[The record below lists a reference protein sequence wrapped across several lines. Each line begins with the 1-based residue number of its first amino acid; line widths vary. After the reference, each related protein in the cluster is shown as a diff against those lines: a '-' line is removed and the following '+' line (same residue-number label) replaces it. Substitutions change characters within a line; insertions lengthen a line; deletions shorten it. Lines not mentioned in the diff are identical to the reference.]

1 MKGGQDLQDSKGLRD
16 HGDQM
21 VSFLALKEHQDRRAF
36 LGLQVSLGLEDRK
49 DGKVIMGTVNV
60 PMISSSGVFQDH
72 LDPGASQ
79 APMGS
84 QGGKGSKETL
94 AITAHLGSKGSRDPL
109 VTSDLLDPKE

>member
-1 MKGGQDLQDSKGLRD
+1 MKGRQGPQESQGLQD

-21 VSFLALKEHQDRRAF
+21 GSFLALKEDQGRRAL
-36 LGLQVSLGLEDRK
+36 LGLQGSLGLADRK

-79 APMGS
+79 ASMGI
-84 QGGKGSKETL
+84 QEGKGSKETL
-94 AITAHLGSKGSRDPL
+94 ASMGPLGSQGSREPL

>member
-1 MKGGQDLQDSKGLRD
+1 MKGSQDLQDSKGLLD
-16 HGDQM
+16 HGGPM

-49 DGKVIMGTVNV
+49 DGKVILGTVNV
-60 PMISSSGVFQDH
+60 PMINSSGVFRDH

-79 APMGS
+79 ASMGS
-84 QGGKGSKETL
+84 QEGKGSKETL
-94 AITAHLGSKGSRDPL
+94 ASTAHQGSQGSREPL